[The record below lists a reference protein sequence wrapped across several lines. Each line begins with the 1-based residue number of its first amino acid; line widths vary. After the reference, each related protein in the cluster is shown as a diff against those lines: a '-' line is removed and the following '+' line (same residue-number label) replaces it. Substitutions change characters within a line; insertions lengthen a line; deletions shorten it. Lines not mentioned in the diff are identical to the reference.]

1 MKFKIL
7 TALITPFLTDGRID
21 YFSITKLIWK
31 LKRDGCD
38 GLVVCGTTAEV
49 PTLSREEKCSILEYV
64 LKETNNEM
72 EIWFGCG
79 SNNTKTAIENCKLV
93 EKYPIKGVLI
103 VAPYYNKPG
112 DEGMFQHYKTIAQHT
127 SLNIMMYNVPSRTAS
142 VIHEQTIRR
151 LIEICPNIIGL
162 KQASS
167 DLECVKNLK
176 DDYPNFIVYSGDDG
190 LILEGIHVG
199 MSGAIS
205 VAAHLMCKDMKK
217 IETCSE
223 EELIKI
229 DMKLKKYCSYLF
241 LESSPA
247 PLKYILFQLGYCENI
262 LRLPL
267 VKITKKN
274 EEKINQ
280 YFNF

>member
-7 TALITPFLTDGRID
+7 TALITPFLNDGRID
-21 YFSITKLIWK
+21 YLSISKLIDK
-31 LKRDGCD
+31 LKKEGCD

-49 PTLSREEKCSILEYV
+49 PTLSREEKGNILEYV
-64 LKETNNEM
+64 LKENKGEM

-112 DEGMFQHYKTIAQHT
+112 DEGMFQHYQMIANHT
-127 SLNIMMYNVPSRTAS
+127 PLKIMMYNVPSRTAS
-142 VIHEQTIRR
+142 VINESTIRR
-151 LIEICPNIIGL
+151 LIEVCPNIIGL

-167 DLECVKNLK
+167 DLECVRHLK
-176 DDYPNFIVYSGDDG
+176 EDYPDFIVYSGDDA
-190 LILEGIHVG
+190 LILEGIQVG

-205 VAAHLMCKDMKK
+205 VASHIMCKDMKK

-223 EELIKI
+223 QELIKI
-229 DMKLKKYCSYLF
+229 DRKLKNAVDIF
-241 LESSPA
+241 LWKVH
-247 PLKYILFQLGYCENI
+247 LLL
-262 LRLPL
+262 
-267 VKITKKN
+267 
-274 EEKINQ
+274 
-280 YFNF
+280 